1 MTPNY
6 FPTSRF
12 ILFVNIR
19 ILFVTFYLKIILL
32 YWIMISKNRPSKVST
47 NFLDQLVKILSFS
60 PSKTRRETTKQK
72 RNQRI

>member
-1 MTPNY
+1 
-6 FPTSRF
+6 
-12 ILFVNIR
+12 
-19 ILFVTFYLKIILL
+19 
-32 YWIMISKNRPSKVST
+32 MISKNKPSKVST